1 MAQDH
6 MPSDVLPY
14 DASENIGS
22 NQTGNATM
30 GDVIARRFGRRD
42 LLRGVLATTA
52 MTAVIGAAA
61 SLPRLTLAAGAPR
74 FTFTEIPHGVDEK
87 HHVAPGYSADV
98 LIRWGDPV
106 MPGAPAFDPSAQTAD
121 NQLKQFGYNNDFL
134 GFAPLPM
141 GTRGSDHGLLCVNHE
156 YTSHEVMFPKLG
168 RQDSKEVN
176 FKDYTREIV
185 DIELAAH
192 GASIVEIRKAAGKW
206 SVVPNSTYARR
217 ITSLGTEM
225 RLSGPAAGHA
235 RLKTKAD
242 PTGTKVVGMLNNCAG
257 GMTPW
262 GTYLTAEE
270 NFNGYFWGK
279 AEGHPDESLLKRYGA
294 PGGWYPW
301 GKFHDRFDVAKEPNE
316 INRFGW
322 IVEIDPYD
330 PTATPIKRTALGRF
344 KHEGCETIVNR
355 DGRVVIYSGDDE
367 RFDYVYKFVTA
378 GRYDAGN
385 RAANRDLLDSGT
397 LYVARFDDNGSV
409 TWLPLE
415 FGQGPLTAAN
425 GFDSQADVLIQARRA
440 GDLLGATK
448 MDRPEDVEPNP
459 VTGKVYVVLTNNERR
474 TADQLDKA
482 NSRASNIWG
491 QILEI
496 APADGDHAAT
506 GGKWEM
512 LVQCGNPSDPATGAT
527 WNKATGASGW
537 FACPDNVAVD
547 HQGRLWVTTDQG
559 SGWKRAS
566 GTADGVWSLETEG
579 PLRGTGKHFFRCPV
593 GAEMCGPCFTPDDRT
608 LFVAVQHPA
617 TDGTK
622 DYAPFGRSSTYEDP
636 ATRWPDFRPD
646 MPPRPSVVAI
656 TKQDGGIIGS

>member
-1 MAQDH
+1 
-6 MPSDVLPY
+6 
-14 DASENIGS
+14 
-22 NQTGNATM
+22 M
-30 GDVIARRFGRRD
+30 GEVIARRFDRRD
-42 LLRGVLATTA
+42 LLKGVLATTA
-52 MTAVIGAAA
+52 MTAVMGAAA
-61 SLPRLTLAAGAPR
+61 SLPRPANASGLPR
-74 FTFTEIPHGVDEK
+74 FTFTEIAHGVDET

-98 LIRWGDPV
+98 LIRWGDAV
-106 MPGAPAFDPSAQTAD
+106 MPGAPAFDPLAQSPD
-121 NQLKQFGYNNDFL
+121 KQLKQFGYNNDFL
-134 GFAPLPM
+134 GFAPLPV
-141 GTRGSDHGLLCVNHE
+141 GSRGSDHGLLCINHE

-192 GASIVEIRKAAGKW
+192 GASIVEIRKTGGKW
-206 SVVPNSTYARR
+206 GVVKDSAYARR
-217 ITSLGTEM
+217 ITPLGTEM

-235 RLKTKAD
+235 RLKTQAD

-279 AEGHPDESLLKRYGA
+279 AEGHPDEALLKRYGA

-301 GKFHDRFDVAKEPNE
+301 GKFYDRFDVAKEPNE

-344 KHEGCETIVNR
+344 KHEGCETIVNK

-378 GRYDAGN
+378 GRYDANN
-385 RAANRDLLDSGT
+385 RAANRDLLDTGT
-397 LYVARFDDNGSV
+397 LFVARFDADGSV
-409 TWLPLE
+409 TWIPLV

-425 GFDSQADVLIQARRA
+425 GFDSQGDVLIQARRA

-459 VTGKVYVVLTNNERR
+459 VNGKVYVVLTNNERR
-474 TADQLDKA
+474 TAGQADKT
-482 NSRASNIWG
+482 NPRASNIWG
-491 QILEI
+491 QIVEI
-496 APADGDHAAT
+496 TPTDGDHAAVA
-506 GGKWEM
+506 GKWEM
-512 LVQCGNPSDPATGAT
+512 LVLCGNPADPATGAT
-527 WNKATGASGW
+527 WNKATSANGW
-537 FACPDNVAVD
+537 FACPDNAAVD
-547 HQGRLWVTTDQG
+547 HQGRLWITTDQG

-566 GTADGVWSLETEG
+566 GTADGVWALETEG
-579 PLRGTGKHFFRCPV
+579 PMRGTGKYFYRVPI

-608 LFVAVQHPA
+608 LFVAV
-617 TDGTK
+617 
-622 DYAPFGRSSTYEDP
+622 
-636 ATRWPDFRPD
+636 
-646 MPPRPSVVAI
+646 
-656 TKQDGGIIGS
+656 